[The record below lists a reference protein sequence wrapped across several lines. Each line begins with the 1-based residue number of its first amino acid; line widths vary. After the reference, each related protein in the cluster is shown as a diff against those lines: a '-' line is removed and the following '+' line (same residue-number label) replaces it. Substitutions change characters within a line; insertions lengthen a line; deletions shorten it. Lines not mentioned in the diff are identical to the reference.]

1 MAKPGKES
9 SPTKTTSR
17 GKTKPSAAPIGD
29 HGGTEEMAAA
39 GVDVLDDTK
48 LHLSDG
54 GSDDTEDLMDEAMVS
69 PSKTTKI
76 GSPEATPSKDR
87 TTHTMFE

>member
-39 GVDVLDDTK
+39 GTLDCERVTAVLIGYLGADDERIAK
-48 LHLSDG
+48 LNAL
-54 GSDDTEDLMDEAMVS
+54 
-69 PSKTTKI
+69 
-76 GSPEATPSKDR
+76 
-87 TTHTMFE
+87 